1 MTEARC
7 CYVTLEFP
15 VLSQTFVTDEIAAI
29 EDAGASVLTVSME
42 GGDGAD
48 VALAGKRARSW
59 WTIRR
64 VVSLLVH
71 RPSAAPSLLGGSL
84 TFGLR
89 MKLLATA
96 EVARRFGVTT
106 VHAHFAYRSADGAE
120 VIGRAL
126 GVGHSVTAHARD
138 IFVPNGDLEGRLHRA
153 RTVVT
158 VCEYNRDWLVDHFGP
173 TLANKIVV
181 IPCSTDVELPPVRRL
196 PTGLP
201 VIVAVGRL
209 VPKKGFDI
217 LLEAV
222 ARLYVP
228 CRLVIVGD
236 GPEREPLQ
244 QQASELGLNDVVQFT
259 GALDHADTL
268 AWLRSADLFCVPFR
282 IGPDGDRDSM
292 PVVVKEAMAAGVAVV
307 STNEVGVPEMVV
319 DGETGLLV
327 DPDDIPALA
336 EALDRLLSDPR
347 RRAAM
352 GMAGRRLAEERF
364 DLRMQARRLLEVFG
378 CSAA

>member
-7 CYVTLEFP
+7 CYVTLEYP
-15 VLSQTFVTDEIAAI
+15 VLSQTFVTDEISAI
-29 EDAGASVLTVSME
+29 EEAGASVMTVSME

-48 VALAGKRARSW
+48 VALAQRRTRSW

-64 VVSLLVH
+64 VASLLLH
-71 RPSAAPSLLGGSL
+71 RPTATSALLRGPL
-84 TFGLR
+84 TLGLR
-89 MKLLATA
+89 MKLLAAA
-96 EVARRFGVTT
+96 EEARRFGVTT

-126 GVGHSVTAHARD
+126 RVGHSVTAHARD
-138 IFVPNGDLEGRLHRA
+138 IFVPNGDLERRLDRA

-158 VCEYNRDWLVDHFGP
+158 VCEYNRDWLMDRFGA
-173 TLANKIVV
+173 TVAGKIVV

-209 VPKKGFDI
+209 VPKKGFDV

-244 QQASELGLNDVVQFT
+244 QQVDQLRLTDIVQFT
-259 GALDHADTL
+259 GVLDHADTL

-327 DPDDIPALA
+327 APDDIPALA

-352 GMAGRRLAEERF
+352 GKAGRQLAEERF
-364 DLRMQARRLLEVFG
+364 DLRVQARRLLEVFG